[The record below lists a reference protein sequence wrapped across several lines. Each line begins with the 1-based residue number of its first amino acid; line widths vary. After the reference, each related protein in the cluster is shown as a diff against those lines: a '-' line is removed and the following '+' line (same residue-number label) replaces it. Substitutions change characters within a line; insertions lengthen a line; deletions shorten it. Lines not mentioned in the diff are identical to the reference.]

1 MDKVNKYLT
10 ESKENDALKSWG
22 NDDFNAL
29 RNSYYGVM
37 ENIETLASQLNA
49 LNGDTGLFGK
59 DLNLAVKARDLY
71 RKLTLGK
78 YV

>member
-1 MDKVNKYLT
+1 MDKVDKYLK
-10 ESKENDALKSWG
+10 ESKEKDALKSW
-22 NDDFNAL
+22 NSDDFTAL
-29 RNSYYGVM
+29 RDSYYGVM

-59 DLNLAVKARDLY
+59 DLNLAVKGRDAF